1 LRRWYEGPDAGYL
14 RGSFSIVKASG
25 RIPFSTWRQLTGAA
39 TGNPARA
46 RGDQAPMAVVPRP
59 FLR

>member
-1 LRRWYEGPDAGYL
+1 MWAVSSSERGSDKSRPPDAGYL

-39 TGNPARA
+39 IG
-46 RGDQAPMAVVPRP
+46 
-59 FLR
+59 